1 MIKMCIFL
9 LRYPVEWWNLHAGHE
24 HGQSV
29 CNHGIRSGIVSAILL
44 GQKFYACNCSIAWN
58 ICLKSLFSS
67 ITRNIIQK
75 NKHSHH
81 RLGFDTYH
89 PSSYT
94 ISVIGV
100 QKFKYT
106 TFSERRFIF
115 YQLFIFSITS
125 NLLGNQGLDYEL
137 LSGVKTARIGNMLN
151 AEQVKTIATFRDFM
165 QLIVNQ
171 NIPLELLGYQQHQ
184 PDQR

>member
-106 TFSERRFIF
+106 TFFWNAFHLLPTFYFQHHLQPPWKSRLGLWTFVRSENCSNWKYAKRWTGENNCNISRFYAI
-115 YQLFIFSITS
+115 
-125 NLLGNQGLDYEL
+125 DC
-137 LSGVKTARIGNMLN
+137 
-151 AEQVKTIATFRDFM
+151 
-165 QLIVNQ
+165 
-171 NIPLELLGYQQHQ
+171 
-184 PDQR
+184 